1 MTKKSIS
8 CSGDYC
14 KWYGGTKH
22 NDRHKKCPA
31 YSKECLKCGHMDHFK
46 KQCVLKSKVAD
57 NKSKISNEAFETE
70 SEEIDGGVYNI
81 GRG

>member
-22 NDRHKKCPA
+22 NDRHKECPA
-31 YSKECLKCGHMDHFK
+31 YNKECLKCGHMDHFK
-46 KQCVLKSKVAD
+46 KQCVLKSKLVD
-57 NKSKISNEAFETE
+57 NNAIISNEATETE